1 MKRFF
6 GFLLIVLFLFGCIN
20 SPIEENENEI
30 NVMVSFYPLY
40 EFTTNVAGDKINVN
54 LLIPPNVEPHEYE
67 LKPSDMVNIIESDL
81 FVYNGGGMEPWVH
94 NIIENNEVNVL
105 DTSEGIELIKTELHE
120 HEEEIHDN
128 EVEIE
133 EIHEHEHGEYDPHV
147 WLSPKNAIKQVE
159 NIRDK
164 LIEIDY
170 ENKEYY
176 TNNAEEYIKKLE
188 ELDNKITNEINNKK
202 CKKSEVVITHA
213 TLAYFCRDYGL
224 EQIALTG
231 INPQAEISVKQ
242 LTEIIEHIEGKNVS
256 VIFTEEQIN
265 PQTAEVIASELGIQ
279 TMTLNTIHGISE
291 EDKNA
296 GKNYITLM
304 EDNISKLKV
313 ALECK
318 SD

>member
-6 GFLLIVLFLFGCIN
+6 GFLLIVIFLFGCIN
-20 SPIEENENEI
+20 SPIEENEDEI

-40 EFTTNVAGDKINVN
+40 EFTTNIGGDKINVN
-54 LLIPPNVEPHEYE
+54 LLIPPNIEPHEYE

-164 LIEIDY
+164 LIEIDF

-176 TNNAEEYIKKLE
+176 TNNAKEYIKKLE
-188 ELDNKITNEINNKK
+188 KLDEKIRNEINSEK
-202 CKKSEVVITHA
+202 CKKRDIVITHA
-213 TLAYFCRDYGL
+213 TLTYFCRDYGL
-224 EQIALTG
+224 EQIALSG

-242 LTEIIEHIEGKNVS
+242 LTEIMEHIEGKNVS

-265 PQTAEVIASELGIQ
+265 PQTAQVIAQELKIQ
-279 TMTLNTIHGISE
+279 TMTLNTIHGLSE

-304 EDNISKLKV
+304 EDNISKLKI
-313 ALECK
+313 ALECEK
-318 SD
+318 

>member
-40 EFTTNVAGDKINVN
+40 EFTTNVGGDKINVQT
-54 LLIPPNVEPHEYE
+54 LIPANVEPHEYE

-81 FVYNGGGMEPWVH
+81 FIYNGGGMEPWVH
-94 NIIENNEVNVL
+94 NIIENNEINVL
-105 DTSEGIELIKTELHE
+105 DASEGIELIKTELHE
-120 HEEEIHDN
+120 DET
-128 EVEIE
+128 
-133 EIHEHEHGEYDPHV
+133 HEHGEYDPHV
-147 WLSPKNAIKQVE
+147 WLSPTNAIKQVE

-164 LIEIDY
+164 LIEIDP
-170 ENKEYY
+170 ENEEYY
-176 TNNAEEYIKKLE
+176 TNNAKEYIKKLE
-188 ELDNKITNEINNKK
+188 GLDEKIKMEINNEK
-202 CKKSEVVITHA
+202 CKKREVVITHA
-213 TLAYFCRDYGL
+213 TLAYFCRDYKL

-242 LTEIIEHIEGKNVS
+242 LTEIMEHIEGKNVT

-265 PQTAEVIASELGIQ
+265 PQTAEVIADELGIQ

-291 EDKNA
+291 EDRKA

-304 EDNISKLKV
+304 EDNISKLKI
-313 ALECK
+313 ALECE
-318 SD
+318 